1 MFGRHQKLVLKS
13 RNHFVVSHYNKAIAT
28 LTQEEF
34 KNIFDTHFSGV
45 RNYIYY
51 RSGDQEL
58 ATDVA
63 QETFIRLWEKKP
75 ETVSGSIKALLF
87 KIAGDILISQLR
99 RRKVAMKYTAR
110 VVGEDLSESPYD
122 LIRYKE
128 LFQNYEKALER
139 LPEKQRSVFLLSRM
153 DGMKYFEIADN
164 LGVSVKAVEKRM
176 KNALEYLRKAIGN

>member
-1 MFGRHQKLVLKS
+1 LK
-13 RNHFVVSHYNKAIAT
+13 NINYFVVSYHIKAIET

-34 KNIFDTHFSGV
+34 KNIFDSHFSGV

-63 QETFIRLWEKKP
+63 QETFMRLWEKKT
-75 ETVSGSIKALLF
+75 ESLNGSIKALLF
-87 KIAGDILISQLR
+87 KIAGDVFISHLR
-99 RRKVAMKYTAR
+99 KRNVAIRYSAKV
-110 VVGEDLSESPYD
+110 VEEELSESPYE
-122 LIRYKE
+122 LMQYKE
-128 LFQNYEKALER
+128 LLQNYEQALGR
-139 LPEKQRSVFLLSRM
+139 LSEKQRTVFLLSRI

-176 KNALEYLRKAIGN
+176 KNALEYLRKAIGK